1 MVKKDNITWNYTGNA
16 DVTIGEEKPSKLPKI
31 ILFIMLLLLC
41 VAGVLIY
48 HYRQYLYDK
57 IVTPQVWLTNNE
69 INLEVGSNFDAESYI
84 YDKTPT
90 SEQYT
95 VILPDTDSVQ
105 TDKIGTY
112 EAVYEL
118 KSDVGVKD
126 TTLTVHVVDT
136 TAPVIKL
143 KQTDVTLTRDV
154 DTFNAKDYFD
164 SVTDNYDASDSIT
177 MKFQDAIDWSQDH
190 TEVIYEATDTSGNS
204 STAKLEVT
212 IKAKP
217 SVEQPTPIQVPE
229 PTPNN
234 NLGGNTAGGN
244 TSGNTTGGNS
254 LGSGL
259 GASAFYDFSVKTGDS
274 SALKSNIQSMMQNSG
289 ASCSVSFSS
298 VNLSVAGTYPVVISG
313 GVNKTIQVTVVE

>member
-1 MVKKDNITWNYTGNA
+1 MAKKDITWNYTGDA

-31 ILFIMLLLLC
+31 LLFVIILLLC

-57 IVTPQVWLTNNE
+57 IVTPQVWLTSNE
-69 INLEVGSNFDAESYI
+69 INLEVGSDFDAESYI

-95 VILPDTDSVQ
+95 VILPDIDSVQ

-126 TTLTVHVVDT
+126 TILTVHVVDT

-143 KQTDVTLTRDV
+143 KQTNVTLTRDV

-164 SVTDNYDASDSIT
+164 SVTDNYDTSDSIT
-177 MKFQDAIDWSQDH
+177 MKFQDAIDWSQDSV
-190 TEVIYEATDTSGNS
+190 EVIYEATDTSGNS

-212 IKAKP
+212 IKEKP
-217 SVEQPTPIQVPE
+217 SIETPAPVPE
-229 PTPNN
+229 PTPNSN
-234 NLGGNTAGGN
+234 TGGNTGGN
-244 TSGNTTGGNS
+244 TSGNTTSGNS
-254 LGSGL
+254 LSSGL

-298 VNLSVAGTYPVVISG
+298 VNLSMAGTYPVVISG